1 MARGPWRLFWKI
13 EWPLMLPTVFVA
25 LFVRFIDGF
34 RVFDNIYTLSGAGPG
49 GSTTS
54 MSIYIYE
61 TFLRRGEI
69 GKAMAAA
76 ILLFLTAFLLLGLG
90 QRLIRRPAR

>member
-1 MARGPWRLFWKI
+1 M
-13 EWPLMLPTVFVA
+13 MMPTVFVA
-25 LFVRFIDGF
+25 LFIRFIDGF
-34 RVFDNIYTLSGAGPG
+34 RVFDNIYTLVGAGPG

-61 TFLRRGEI
+61 TFLRKGQI

-76 ILLFLTAFLLLGLG
+76 ILLFVSAFVLLSVA
-90 QRLIRRPAR
+90 QRLQRGADR